1 MMHPVLSDL
10 VLASLSLERYP
21 FEGQFD
27 HDRRFANRKLRFLR
41 QLCMGTRLMTALLKM
56 SAS

>member
-1 MMHPVLSDL
+1 MHPVLSDL
-10 VLASLSLERYP
+10 VLASLLLERYP